1 MLSQTCEYAL
11 RAAAYIA
18 EHAENGPVL
27 ARHIAAETNVPLK
40 YLQKMLSELVRTGV
54 LTSTRGIGGGF
65 RLERPASEVMLT
77 EVLAPFDD
85 TMHRT
90 TCPFGNEHCGEEE
103 FTPCPAHER
112 WIKVVD
118 AYKVFL
124 QTTTLRD
131 LVEHADDHAE
141 PPPEA

>member
-27 ARHIAAETNVPLK
+27 ARNIAAETHVPLK
-40 YLQKMLSELVRTGV
+40 YLQKMLSELVRTQV

-65 RLERPASEVMLT
+65 RLVRPRGEVLLA

-85 TMHRT
+85 TLNRI
-90 TCPFGNEHCGEEE
+90 TCPFGNEHCGDDS

-112 WIKVVD
+112 WSKVVES
-118 AYKVFL
+118 YRVFL
-124 QTTTLRD
+124 QTTTLHD
-131 LVEHADDHAE
+131 LVEHAGGAST
-141 PPPEA
+141 PPPES